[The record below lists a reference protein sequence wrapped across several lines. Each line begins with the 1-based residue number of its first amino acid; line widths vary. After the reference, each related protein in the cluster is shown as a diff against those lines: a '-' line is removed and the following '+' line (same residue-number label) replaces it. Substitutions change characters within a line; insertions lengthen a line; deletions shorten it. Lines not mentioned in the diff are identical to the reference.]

1 MDKIEIKE
9 LTLEDIPDYVKVNTL
24 AWQES
29 YKGLIADSILDEV
42 LNNVEDSIQ
51 KQINKFDNDKK
62 NNIKKFVFKV
72 NNEAVGMTGIGKST
86 YEKYED
92 IGELYSLYLLNKVKK
107 KEYGKML
114 FYHDVKELIG
124 LGFNSMVIG
133 CLVNNPANNFYKHMG
148 GKLIEVVTKKI
159 KENDITWAHGNP
171 TFFFVAEGTDLSGA
185 AHRYEDYVTFVPDNY
200 ETDGNGYATVSV
212 TLRNIPLGQYTI
224 WEKPVLRYYL
234 KDVWADT
241 ENVRITK
248 KAEAAYGKDPKE
260 TAVGTAA
267 LTVEKPDAALT
278 FLNEKARY
286 DKFSHTDCIKNTIPL
301 LFS

>member
-159 KENDITWAHGNP
+159 KGYNMKENIHY
-171 TFFFVAEGTDLSGA
+171 
-185 AHRYEDYVTFVPDNY
+185 YEN
-200 ETDGNGYATVSV
+200 
-212 TLRNIPLGQYTI
+212 
-224 WEKPVLRYYL
+224 L
-234 KDVWADT
+234 K
-241 ENVRITK
+241 ELIK
-248 KAEAAYGKDPKE
+248 K
-260 TAVGTAA
+260 
-267 LTVEKPDAALT
+267 
-278 FLNEKARY
+278 
-286 DKFSHTDCIKNTIPL
+286 
-301 LFS
+301 

>member
-107 KEYGKML
+107 KECGKML

-159 KENDITWAHGNP
+159 KGYNMKENIYY
-171 TFFFVAEGTDLSGA
+171 
-185 AHRYEDYVTFVPDNY
+185 YEN
-200 ETDGNGYATVSV
+200 
-212 TLRNIPLGQYTI
+212 
-224 WEKPVLRYYL
+224 L
-234 KDVWADT
+234 K
-241 ENVRITK
+241 ELIK
-248 KAEAAYGKDPKE
+248 K
-260 TAVGTAA
+260 
-267 LTVEKPDAALT
+267 
-278 FLNEKARY
+278 
-286 DKFSHTDCIKNTIPL
+286 
-301 LFS
+301 

>member
-72 NNEAVGMTGIGKST
+72 NNEAVGMTRIGKST

-133 CLVNNPANNFYKHMG
+133 CLVNNPANDFYKHMG
-148 GKLIEVVTKKI
+148 GKLIEVATRKI
-159 KENDITWAHGNP
+159 KGHYMTENIYY
-171 TFFFVAEGTDLSGA
+171 
-185 AHRYEDYVTFVPDNY
+185 YEN
-200 ETDGNGYATVSV
+200 
-212 TLRNIPLGQYTI
+212 
-224 WEKPVLRYYL
+224 L
-234 KDVWADT
+234 KD
-241 ENVRITK
+241 II
-248 KAEAAYGKDPKE
+248 KD
-260 TAVGTAA
+260 
-267 LTVEKPDAALT
+267 
-278 FLNEKARY
+278 
-286 DKFSHTDCIKNTIPL
+286 
-301 LFS
+301 

>member
-42 LNNVEDSIQ
+42 LINVEDSIQ

-159 KENDITWAHGNP
+159 KGYNMKENIYY
-171 TFFFVAEGTDLSGA
+171 
-185 AHRYEDYVTFVPDNY
+185 YEN
-200 ETDGNGYATVSV
+200 
-212 TLRNIPLGQYTI
+212 
-224 WEKPVLRYYL
+224 L
-234 KDVWADT
+234 K
-241 ENVRITK
+241 ELIK
-248 KAEAAYGKDPKE
+248 K
-260 TAVGTAA
+260 
-267 LTVEKPDAALT
+267 
-278 FLNEKARY
+278 
-286 DKFSHTDCIKNTIPL
+286 
-301 LFS
+301 